1 MLFAVRIGN
10 EQVSVGRSIW
20 NNLQP
25 SVRTTLNL
33 RVIPTWVRAV
43 ITVIDV
49 RYDISRRV
57 LLNVQRRSVV
67 DGHPKKRIADDD
79 ESGMPMKMVE
89 SVKLTVA
96 YKPVTVA
103 YKPVTAVFKPVT
115 VVFKPMT
122 VRSLALRY
130 TPLTMHAT

>member
-1 MLFAVRIGN
+1 MTACSMLFAVRIGN

-96 YKPVTVA
+96 YKPVTA
-103 YKPVTAVFKPVT
+103 ASKPVT

-130 TPLTMHAT
+130 TPMAMHTT